1 MHHDRDNRQERPKLK
16 AVIFDLDGTLTM
28 LTVPLDAMRRETKQY
43 LYDNGLPKEMLDP
56 SDGIS
61 SSIFKAKSYFL
72 SHGVVLAQW
81 QQIEEYIESMLSEYE
96 AGAARNV
103 RPIDGALDAVHVL
116 KSKGLKTAILTN
128 NGRQAVDIVL
138 EIIPMASLF
147 DVIQTRN
154 ESPTPK
160 PFPDGLMAVVS
171 KLGVK
176 LAEAV
181 YVGDASIDAVA
192 AMRAGITFWGVT
204 TGETS
209 RETLLSFGAEL
220 VTGSLNEM
228 IPSVD
233 ARTKGKPRGAAG
245 LPSGH

>member
-1 MHHDRDNRQERPKLK
+1 VHHDRDNRQERPNLK
-16 AVIFDLDGTLTM
+16 AVVFDLDGTLTV
-28 LTVPLDAMRRETKQY
+28 LAVPLDAMRRETKQY

-96 AGAARNV
+96 AGAARDV
-103 RPIDGALDAVHVL
+103 RPIEGALDAVRVL

-160 PFPDGLMAVVS
+160 PFPDGLMAIVN

-176 LAEAV
+176 STEAL
-181 YVGDASIDAVA
+181 YVGDALIDAVA
-192 AMRAGITFWGVT
+192 AKRAGIVFWGVT

-209 RETLLSFGAEL
+209 RETLLSAGAEL
-220 VTGSLNEM
+220 VAGSLHEM
-228 IPSVD
+228 VPSVD
-233 ARTKGKPRGAAG
+233 ARLRGHPRSASKP
-245 LPSGH
+245 PSGN